1 MTLTPTLTLT
11 LTLTLALTLALALA
25 LTLALTLA
33 LALTRSVGT
42 EKAAERVTAAHE
54 AEEAGG
60 PSSIAQIAFKP
71 KWIDEAKR
79 KQAWA

>member
-1 MTLTPTLTLT
+1 M
-11 LTLTLALTLALALA
+11 
-25 LTLALTLA
+25 
-33 LALTRSVGT
+33 GT

>member
-1 MTLTPTLTLT
+1 M
-11 LTLTLALTLALALA
+11 
-25 LTLALTLA
+25 
-33 LALTRSVGT
+33 GT

-71 KWIDEAKR
+71 KWIDEAHKATGQHAYV
-79 KQAWA
+79 QAVRMLRERSGGFRVLALSATPGRDPMAVQQAG